1 MIALRNVYFDYPG
14 GITAL
19 SDVSYTIM
27 EGATVVVGPN
37 GSGKTT
43 LLKVAGLLYKP
54 SRGSI
59 SVDSVEFWTQPSDV
73 RVRIRRNIVYV
84 HDNPVMV
91 TGSVAENIAYGLILR
106 GVGRS
111 EALEEAYRF
120 LADLKL
126 EWLASRN
133 SKNLSSGE
141 AQLVS
146 LIRALI
152 LKPKCLLLDE
162 PTSNLDPDRRRIFVK
177 LIEDYDGVLVVA
189 TNDYSLASRIADR
202 IVVMK
207 GGRIVSTDGVE
218 LLADM

>member
-19 SDVSYTIM
+19 SNVNYTIR
-27 EGATVVVGPN
+27 EGVTVVVGPN

-54 SRGSI
+54 SRGSV
-59 SVDSVEFWTQPSDV
+59 SVDGVEFWAQPSDV

-106 GVGRS
+106 GMGKS

-120 LADLKL
+120 LADLRL
-126 EWLASRN
+126 GWLASRN

-152 LKPKCLLLDE
+152 LKPRCLLLDE
-162 PTSNLDPDRRRIFVK
+162 PTSNLDPDRRRVFVK
-177 LIEDYDGVLVVA
+177 LIKDYEGILVVA
-189 TNDYSLASRIADR
+189 TNDYGLASKIADR
-202 IVVMK
+202 IVVMRD
-207 GGRIVSTDGVE
+207 GRIASTDGVE
-218 LLADM
+218 LLAGI

>member
-1 MIALRNVYFDYPG
+1 VIALRNVYFDYPG

>member
-1 MIALRNVYFDYPG
+1 MITLRNVYFDYPG

-19 SDVSYTIM
+19 SDVNYTIR

-59 SVDSVEFWTQPSDV
+59 FVDGVEFWAQPSDV

-106 GVGRS
+106 GIGKS
-111 EALEEAYRF
+111 KALEEAYRF

-126 EWLASRN
+126 ERLASRN

-152 LKPKCLLLDE
+152 LKPRCLLLDE
-162 PTSNLDPDRRRIFVK
+162 PTSNLDPDRRKVFVK
-177 LIEDYDGVLVVA
+177 LIEDYEGILVVA
-189 TNDYSLASRIADR
+189 TNDYGLASKIADR

-207 GGRIVSTDGVE
+207 DGRIASTDGVE
-218 LLADM
+218 LLAGI

>member
-1 MIALRNVYFDYPG
+1 VITLRNVYFDYPG

-19 SDVSYTIM
+19 SDVNYTIR

-59 SVDSVEFWTQPSDV
+59 FVDGVEFWAQPSDV

-106 GVGRS
+106 GIGKS
-111 EALEEAYRF
+111 KALEEAYRF

-126 EWLASRN
+126 ERLASRN

-152 LKPKCLLLDE
+152 LKPRCLLLDE
-162 PTSNLDPDRRRIFVK
+162 PTSNLDPDRRKVFVK
-177 LIEDYDGVLVVA
+177 LIEDYEGILVVA
-189 TNDYSLASRIADR
+189 TNDYGLASKIADR

-207 GGRIVSTDGVE
+207 DGRIASTDGVE
-218 LLADM
+218 LLAGI